1 MVSSLV
7 ITFLCTPV
15 ARSCKMH
22 LRLFENPASE
32 PQIDLDTLS
41 GPTEVSL
48 EIAERSGVKYI
59 AKFGVS
65 IAPSLNSV
73 VPSQTITIAPRH
85 VVLNESEESITVRQ
99 CNLEV
104 CTHQSRMQFS
114 FMHFKFLLPF
124 FFPFST
130 FGCEG

>member
-1 MVSSLV
+1 MISKSFHIRGFFIGYKL
-7 ITFLCTPV
+7 FAPSV
-15 ARSCKMH
+15 ARSRKMH
-22 LRLFENPASE
+22 LRLFENHASE
-32 PQIDLDTLS
+32 AQIDLDALS

-48 EIAERSGVKYI
+48 EIEERSGVKYI

-65 IAPSLNSV
+65 MGPSLSRV

-104 CTHQSRMQFS
+104 CIHQCKMW
-114 FMHFKFLLPF
+114 F
-124 FFPFST
+124 FF
-130 FGCEG
+130 